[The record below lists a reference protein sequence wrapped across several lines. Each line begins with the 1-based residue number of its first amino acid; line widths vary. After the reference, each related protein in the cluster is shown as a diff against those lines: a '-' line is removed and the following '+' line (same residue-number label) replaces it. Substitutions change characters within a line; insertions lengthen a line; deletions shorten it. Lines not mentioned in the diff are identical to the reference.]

1 MLLPEEALWDWFE
14 MFLSACPREVLGTIL
29 KGLNHY
35 DKWRILVQP
44 DHPTPVT
51 LRTHTSEPVPFLMC
65 GNGIDP
71 VGIYEMGESNA
82 RASGIFIDQGH
93 RLIEIL
99 LEKQSIDIKSG
110 YKTES

>member
-1 MLLPEEALWDWFE
+1 
-14 MFLSACPREVLGTIL
+14 
-29 KGLNHY
+29 
-35 DKWRILVQP
+35 
-44 DHPTPVT
+44 
-51 LRTHTSEPVPFLMC
+51 
-65 GNGIDP
+65 
-71 VGIYEMGESNA
+71 MGESSA